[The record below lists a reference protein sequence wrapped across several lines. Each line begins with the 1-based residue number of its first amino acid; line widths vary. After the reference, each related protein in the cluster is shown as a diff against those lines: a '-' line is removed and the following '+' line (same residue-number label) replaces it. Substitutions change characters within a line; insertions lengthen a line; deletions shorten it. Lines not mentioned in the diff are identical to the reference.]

1 MVRLDDARRIVAAL
15 PRSYEVLV
23 RGRVKFRVGQLVFAS
38 FSVDEKV
45 MGFGFPKE
53 QREALIASE
62 PDKFL
67 LPTTSDLRFNWVL
80 VRLEKLD
87 LDELYE
93 LLVDAWRLVVPKSVA
108 ASYEDPKLIA
118 PRGRE

>member
-1 MVRLDDARRIVAAL
+1 MTVKLDDARRIVADL

-38 FSVDEKV
+38 FSDDEKV

-53 QREALIASE
+53 QREALIASD

-80 VRLEKLD
+80 VRLERLD
-87 LDELYE
+87 LDELHE

-108 ASYEDPKLIA
+108 TSYEDPKL
-118 PRGRE
+118 ESQ

>member
-1 MVRLDDARRIVAAL
+1 MVKVNDARRIVADL
-15 PRSYEVLV
+15 PRNYEVLV

-38 FSVDEKV
+38 FSMDEKV

-53 QREALIASE
+53 QRDLLIASE

-67 LPTTSDLRFNWVL
+67 LPTASDLRFNWVL

-87 LDELYE
+87 RDELHE
-93 LLVDAWRLVVPKSVA
+93 LLVDAWRMVVPKSVA
-108 ASYEDPKLIA
+108 ASYADPKLES
-118 PRGRE
+118 R